1 MRRPVCL
8 FGLAFAVIWSLLL
21 SVIPGQTAAYEMLD
35 KQRITIAGVVESKEY
50 KLQNQKEILVVS
62 VKQVCVLQ
70 PEKVSYL
77 QQILSKSDRDSETI
91 KIWKQYVKQ
100 SRGSGL
106 QEGNVR
112 KQNGKESLEEGAWT
126 QNGNDML
133 QEEVSGSTGNDTAM
147 NQERDRA
154 LQASSITGVLCY
166 MEKGQEPAIGSL
178 VIISGKF
185 RAFCHATNP
194 GEFDSADY
202 YQINRIQGRLMQ
214 GALEYESPSD
224 HALGEKLYQCRIY
237 LGLLLDAVYPADK
250 ATIMRA
256 MLLGEKG
263 VLDADVKALYQQNGI
278 IHILAI
284 SGLHL
289 SILGMGLY
297 KLLHKCYVPQI
308 VNVPVS
314 IAFMFGY
321 GMMTGM
327 GVSLRRALIMFA
339 VHLGAVLCG
348 RTYDM
353 LTAMSVA
360 AVTILLTQPWYLT
373 HSGFLFSFCAICG
386 IGILLPAM
394 EQNRVWDRKWIS
406 AVVSNVGISIS
417 TLPVYLGFYYEIP
430 PYSVLLNLLV
440 VPCMTVIMVSGVGT
454 LLLSALFLPLGHITA
469 IPGTMLLTLYEKCC
483 ELCKRLPNHTWITG
497 CPQKWQII
505 CFVLILAVVIMANKY
520 LTKIQFWQGILVA
533 LMVLTLRFYDGLE
546 ITMVDVG
553 QGDCIY
559 VTDGRTHI
567 LIDGGSSDKQAVA
580 SYQILPF
587 LKYRGVARLD
597 AMFVTHPDSDHE
609 NGILEILD
617 NYEDNGITIDVLLL
631 PDIEESCQ
639 NEDYRK
645 LRQLAEEA
653 GIDVQTIKQG
663 DCFGRTKGMLLTCL
677 HPPEQ
682 YLNQDTNACSTVLYL
697 QYGNFTALFTGD
709 LEGDGEILLLEELRR
724 RQIQKMDLLKVA
736 HHGSRNSSTREFLN
750 LLQPQIALLSAGRD
764 NSYGH
769 PHSETLE
776 RLATCGAHYFCTQDY
791 GAVTVKVTR
800 HGKIQVEGYVSVR

>member
-8 FGLAFAVIWSLLL
+8 FGLAFVVIWSILL
-21 SVIPGQTAAYEMLD
+21 SAIPGQTVTCEMLD
-35 KQRITIAGVVESKEY
+35 KQRITIAGVVESKEH

-70 PEKVSYL
+70 PEEVSYL
-77 QQILSKSDRDSETI
+77 QQILSISDNDSETI

-100 SRGSGL
+100 RCGGGL
-106 QEGNVR
+106 QE
-112 KQNGKESLEEGAWT
+112 
-126 QNGNDML
+126 
-133 QEEVSGSTGNDTAM
+133 
-147 NQERDRA
+147 RDV
-154 LQASSITGVLCY
+154 TGVLCY
-166 MEKGQEPAIGSL
+166 MEERQEPAIGSL
-178 VIISGKF
+178 VMISGKF
-185 RAFCHATNP
+185 RAFSHATNP
-194 GEFDSADY
+194 GEFDSANY

-214 GALEYESPSD
+214 STLEYESPSD
-224 HALGEKLYQCRIY
+224 HALREKLYQCRIY
-237 LGLLLDAVYPADK
+237 LGLLLNAVYPTDK

-263 VLDADVKALYQQNGI
+263 ILDADVKALYQQNGI

-297 KLLHKCYVPQI
+297 KLLHKCYVPKV
-308 VNVPVS
+308 VNAPIS
-314 IAFMFGY
+314 IAFMCGY

-327 GVSLRRALIMFA
+327 GVSLRRALIMF
-339 VHLGAVLCG
+339 VIHLGAFLCG

-353 LTAMSVA
+353 LTAMAVA

-394 EQNRVWDRKWIS
+394 EQNRLWDRKWIN
-406 AVVSNVGISIS
+406 AVVSGAGISIS
-417 TLPVYLGFYYEIP
+417 TLPVYLWFYYEMP

-440 VPCMTVIMVSGVGT
+440 IPCMTVIMVSGVGT
-454 LLLSALFLPLGHITA
+454 LVLSALFLPVGRITA
-469 IPGTMLLTLYEKCC
+469 IPGTLLLALYERCC
-483 ELCKRLPNHTWITG
+483 ELCKSLPNHTWITG

-505 CFVLILAVVIMANKY
+505 CFVLILTVVIVANKY

-567 LIDGGSSDKQAVA
+567 LIDGGSSDKQSVA

-587 LKYRGVARLD
+587 LKYRGVAKLD
-597 AMFVTHPDSDHE
+597 AVFVTHPDSDHE
-609 NGILEILD
+609 NGIVEILD
-617 NYEDNGITIDVLLL
+617 NYEDNGIIIDMLLL
-631 PDIEESCQ
+631 PDMEKACQ
-639 NEDYRK
+639 NEDYQK
-645 LRQLAEEA
+645 LWQLAEEA
-653 GIDVQTIKQG
+653 GITVQTMKQG
-663 DCFGRTKGMLLTCL
+663 DCFGRITQNLKQGDYIGGIKGLLLTCL

-697 QYGNFTALFTGD
+697 QYGDFTALFTGD
-709 LEGDGEILLLEELRR
+709 LEGEGESLLLEELHR
-724 RQIQKMDLLKVA
+724 RQIQEINLLKVA
-736 HHGSRNSSTREFLN
+736 HHGSRNSSGEELLN
-750 LLQPQIALLSAGRD
+750 LLQPQIALLSAGKD

-769 PHSETLE
+769 PHAETLE
-776 RLATCGAHYFCTQDY
+776 RLESCGTSYFCTRDY
-791 GAVTVKVTR
+791 GAITVKVTR
-800 HGKIQVEGYVSVR
+800 RGEIQVEGRRNI